1 MLRAETPR
9 IPPHYDEASLAMF
22 IMGPAA
28 ALEFS
33 SQQDGKHLNFTQ
45 LIGWLYL
52 QPDAGALALSTK
64 DFH

>member
-1 MLRAETPR
+1 
-9 IPPHYDEASLAMF
+9 MF